1 MRMRKRNAER
11 KKKGVKVENLIDNK
25 STDKVDL
32 LGSEMRMSTAIRGL
46 FSTRS

>member
-11 KKKGVKVENLIDNK
+11 KKKGVKVENLIDYK

-32 LGSEMRMSTAIRGL
+32 LGSEMRMCRRL
-46 FSTRS
+46 FNFNRLRK